1 MRSASFTVLYHVDR
15 LIEMNDSAF
24 QAVEVIYLL
33 LRYKVLK
40 EAARQSVLLLIGSE
54 EKLLIEF
61 SILLVGYLAESL
73 DVKSHITVSISS
85 HEFLIV
91 DKQL

>member
-40 EAARQSVLLLIGSE
+40 EAAR
-54 EKLLIEF
+54 
-61 SILLVGYLAESL
+61 
-73 DVKSHITVSISS
+73 
-85 HEFLIV
+85 
-91 DKQL
+91 